1 MKKIQNS
8 NDIEMKKNKI
18 HRIVYIMSIILS
30 IIALI
35 FALKKYEISKVK
47 FFIPVILFI
56 LSITFRLFQKKKISN
71 IICIISV
78 AIVCIIT
85 LSNIMNENYNKQFLE
100 YQINTSAYLVEPRY
114 VNNVEGL
121 INTAIKNNKIGKKVT
136 FVYENTEYTSEEE
149 LKQLLGKLNINKT
162 YFMYTKYNDDNEYS
176 YIESIILSKYINP
189 ELNTILKYEGEE
201 NKGSDI
207 KNLIQEL
214 RIAVDLTKKKV
225 KITYISDKNQIIID
239 NNDTNEIF
247 NLNNQIEMNKK
258 YDVEIQ
264 DDIDLC
270 NIIIKIHDYNQ
281 D

>member
-1 MKKIQNS
+1 
-8 NDIEMKKNKI
+8 
-18 HRIVYIMSIILS
+18 
-30 IIALI
+30 
-35 FALKKYEISKVK
+35 
-47 FFIPVILFI
+47 
-56 LSITFRLFQKKKISN
+56 
-71 IICIISV
+71 
-78 AIVCIIT
+78 
-85 LSNIMNENYNKQFLE
+85 MNENYNKQFLE